1 MVSRFVSGP
10 LRVVP
15 AALTMGLAVTL
26 GLTGCSAG
34 QVTQTD
40 SIPPAVNGNLGQVG
54 SILLRDVVIEYPAE
68 GQYDKDGTAPL
79 VLSIVNIGTDDD
91 ELTDVSSPA
100 AKTVELV
107 GDPKV
112 PSGMALIV
120 VGPEDDE
127 APEGAEEAATSTE
140 ASATSGAEPTGAT
153 TTTEP
158 GGETTGDGAATSG
171 AATTTATGGAATGG
185 VTSTTTTGESSAE
198 SEKET
203 TEVVGRI
210 SILLS
215 ELRSALAV
223 GKTVPVTF
231 SFAKA
236 GQITLDLPIAAPEEP
251 REDVTGAEAEGG
263 H

>member
-1 MVSRFVSGP
+1 MVSRFVSRP

-15 AALTMGLAVTL
+15 VAILAATL

-54 SILLRDVVIEYPAE
+54 TILLRDALIAYPAE
-68 GQYDKDGTAPL
+68 GKYSKDGSAPL
-79 VLSIVNIGTDDD
+79 VLSIVNIGPDDD

-100 AKTVELV
+100 ATDFEMI
-107 GDPKV
+107 GNPKV

-120 VGPEDDE
+120 VAPEKDDE
-127 APEGAEEAATSTE
+127 AGHGTSSEA
-140 ASATSGAEPTGAT
+140 PT
-153 TTTEP
+153 TTTTP
-158 GGETTGDGAATSG
+158 GGETTGAG
-171 AATTTATGGAATGG
+171 ATTTTTPGDD
-185 VTSTTTTGESSAE
+185 TSETTTTTTTESSE
-198 SEKET
+198 SQAGKET

-215 ELRSALAV
+215 KLRSGLPV

-231 SFAKA
+231 TFARA
-236 GQITLDLPIAAPEEP
+236 GQITLDLPIANPEEP
-251 REDVTGAEAEGG
+251 REDVTGAEGEG